1 MGKTKNQLSG
11 KCETVTKVGP
21 KGEIANAN
29 LINHSKNFT
38 KRLVKITDGVYQ
50 VIGVGLANTTM
61 IEGEN
66 GIIIVD
72 TGDGIEEAEEHL
84 EEFRKISDKPVT
96 AIIYT
101 HWHYTVGTRAYV
113 PEGQEGTIEI
123 WSHELVDNNF
133 TAHNAELKLTHTKK
147 AYTQFG
153 LFLPAKG
160 PDAFPNLGLGSYFID
175 NDKGK
180 TRGYVKPNR
189 TVSKACKAK
198 IDGINVEL
206 IPTITDTND
215 GLIIWLPD
223 KGVAINNVLWGVFPN
238 IGALRGDTRDPKNWI
253 NSIKELRALKPSHI
267 IGVHGVPIFGSEECE
282 KAIEEYHDGM
292 QFVYDQTVR
301 GINLGL
307 TPEDLVEFVKLPHR
321 LKNSPILQP
330 FYGEVEN
337 FVRGTY
343 AYLIGWY
350 GNDTAMI
357 HPVSKKVEAEK
368 MIKGFGGPDKVLN
381 EVRNAYE
388 DDEFAWAAQLITYVL
403 KLDPNHKEAR
413 QLKAL
418 ALRKLAET
426 TPSSITRNFYLTQV
440 FELEGKIS
448 PKVRVVKSDNLST
461 LKPEAFMHFL
471 RVKLDPVKSEK
482 VTQVMRVIVSDSSG
496 EIGLQVRRGL
506 AEVVDFNRDS
516 IVPDL
521 TLKSTCKDI
530 AQLLTSEI
538 SLEDALRL
546 GNITIIKGDIDRVVN
561 FFALFDEII
570 ISNNERR

>member
-1 MGKTKNQLSG
+1 MEKTKNQLSA
-11 KCETVTKVGP
+11 KNETVTKVGP
-21 KGEIANAN
+21 KGEFANSK
-29 LINHSKNFT
+29 LIDHSEKLK

-84 EEFRKISDKPVT
+84 EEFRKITDKPVS

-101 HWHYTVGTRAYV
+101 HWHYTLGTRAYV
-113 PEGQEGTIEI
+113 PEGQEDSIEI

-133 TAHNAELKLTHTKK
+133 TANNAELKLTYTKK

-160 PDAFPNLGLGSYFID
+160 PDAFPNLALGSYFID
-175 NDKGK
+175 YEKGK

-189 TVSKACKAK
+189 TVSKACKTK
-198 IDGINVEL
+198 IGGVNVEL
-206 IPTITDTND
+206 IPATTDTND

-253 NSIKELRALKPSHI
+253 NSIKELRALKPTHM
-267 IGVHGVPIFGSEECE
+267 IGVHGVPIFGTEECE

-301 GINLGL
+301 GINMGL
-307 TPEDLVEFVKLPHR
+307 SPEDLVQFVKLPHHLR
-321 LKNSPILQP
+321 NSPILQP

-350 GNDTAMI
+350 GNDTATI

-368 MIKGFGGPDKVLN
+368 IIKGFGGLDKIIN
-381 EVRNAYE
+381 EVQTAY
-388 DDEFAWAAQLITYVL
+388 DDNEFAWAAQLITYVL
-403 KLDPNHKEAR
+403 KLNPHHKEACK
-413 QLKAL
+413 LKAL

-448 PKVRVVKSDNLST
+448 PNVRVVKSDT
-461 LKPEAFMHFL
+461 LITMKPEALMHFL
-471 RVKLDPVKSEK
+471 RVKLDPVKSEN
-482 VTQVMRVIVSDSSG
+482 VTQVMRISLSDSRD
-496 EIGLQVRRGL
+496 EIGLQVRKGL
-506 AEVVDFNRDS
+506 AEVVDFNIDS
-516 IVPDL
+516 ITPDL
-521 TLKSTCKDI
+521 ALQTTGKDL
-530 AQLLTSEI
+530 ARLLTSEI
-538 SLEDALRL
+538 SLKDALTL
-546 GNITIIKGDIDRVVN
+546 GNIKIMKGDKDRVVN
-561 FFALFDEII
+561 FLALFDEII
-570 ISNNERR
+570 ISNN